1 MLRLR
6 LRGQRLARTVGR
18 IGVDH
23 KVETLLGGRQFRD
36 VMLWVCSA
44 DMFLHRA
51 IALLLRARQSE
62 TKLRQDWGL
71 TYAQTALPTA
81 CAIVV
86 LQRTDNLELVGA
98 RKFVGSGRHA
108 RRMEREQQVE
118 CDGEEQW
125 DRTVRGRLGSLGL
138 VLTMVVESG
147 PATMTDSFNGWG
159 VF

>member
-62 TKLRQDWGL
+62 TKLRQDWG
-71 TYAQTALPTA
+71 
-81 CAIVV
+81 V
-86 LQRTDNLELVGA
+86 DA
-98 RKFVGSGRHA
+98 RPNSASYSLRHRGSSADRQPRAGR
-108 RRMEREQQVE
+108 
-118 CDGEEQW
+118 GEEIRWQW
-125 DRTVRGRLGSLGL
+125 AACQENGEGAAGGMRWGGAVGQDSKRSIGELRARFDDGGGERPSYYDRQL
-138 VLTMVVESG
+138 
-147 PATMTDSFNGWG
+147 
-159 VF
+159 